1 MGYFSRFRV
10 VCGLKLFVAA
20 LVLYGWVILPSR
32 VLGQARAAAASR
44 SATGGMAMSANDVSA
59 LRGALEAYDRG
70 NAAAAE
76 PVLRGLAARYP
87 KSYEA
92 QEALGGIY
100 AEAGDAGKA
109 LPYLERASRVDP
121 RQALGHANLGAV
133 YLKLNRAGE
142 AVAELQR
149 AAVLEPGNGSTQSNL
164 GQALMATGK
173 PTAAAKAFAVA
184 VKGEPGNW
192 DLRYNWALALF
203 ECGDAASASTALRAG
218 LVMGRTDTV
227 ESLAGDVAEKLGQF
241 KEAAEFYQ
249 SAAKINPSDANLYTL
264 TVEFLRH
271 WTWDQAIQIANYGA
285 QRYPASTHFKTATG
299 IALYGS
305 NKYPEAVGAFSEL
318 LAKEPENTF
327 YADLLGRSC
336 SLVAEG
342 ASVDC
347 AGLEAFAQRH
357 PENARAAMYAATAI
371 LHRPVSGQDMAKVE
385 GLLQQAVASDAKLAE
400 AYYEL
405 GVLKQQRS
413 DWKESVGSLEQA
425 IALRPSYPE
434 AHYRLS
440 RAYSHLGMRVEA
452 QKQMALQQQF
462 AQEEKDHLNTR
473 MQEVVTFLLK
483 AN

>member
-1 MGYFSRFRV
+1 M
-10 VCGLKLFVAA
+10 L
-20 LVLYGWVILPSR
+20 
-32 VLGQARAAAASR
+32 
-44 SATGGMAMSANDVSA
+44 MSAGDARA
-59 LRGALEAYDRG
+59 LRGALEAYERG
-70 NAAAAE
+70 DAAAAE
-76 PVLRGLAARYP
+76 PVLRGLTARYP

-92 QEALGGIY
+92 QESLGGIY
-100 AEAGDAGKA
+100 AESRDAGKA
-109 LPYLERASRVDP
+109 LPYLERASRVAP
-121 RQALGHANLGAV
+121 RQALGHANLGAA

-142 AVAELQR
+142 AVVELQR
-149 AAVLEPGNGSTQSNL
+149 AVVLEPGNGATQSNL

-173 PTAAAKAFAVA
+173 PAAAAKAFAVA
-184 VKGEPGNW
+184 VKGEPENW
-192 DLRYNWALALF
+192 DLRYNWSVALF
-203 ECGDAASASTALRAG
+203 DGGDTAGASAALKAG
-218 LVMGRTDTV
+218 HGVGRTDAV
-227 ESLAGDVAEKLGQF
+227 ESLAGEVAEKLGQF
-241 KEAAEFYQ
+241 KEAVEFYQ
-249 SAAKINPSDANLYTL
+249 AAAKMNPSDANLYAL

-271 WTWDQAIQIANYGA
+271 WTWDQAVVIASYGA
-285 QRYPASTHFKTATG
+285 QRYPASAHFKAAQG
-299 IALYGS
+299 IALYAS
-305 NKYPEAVGAFSEL
+305 NKYPEAVGGFSEL
-318 LAKEPENTF
+318 LAKEPENAL

-371 LHRPVSGQDMAKVE
+371 LHRPVAEQDMAKVE
-385 GLLQQAVASDAKLAE
+385 RLLQQSVAADGKLAE

-405 GVLKQQRS
+405 GVLRQQRS
-413 DWKESVGSLEQA
+413 EWKESAGELEQA

-440 RAYSHLGMRVEA
+440 RAYSHLGMRDEA

-462 AQEEKDHLNTR
+462 AQEEKDHLNAR